1 MSCKIHNNSEYD
13 ITDMKPLIRN
23 LYGFAQDRFKFK
35 GPPVI
40 NFMSDATNHPML
52 GKTAHYDPTSME
64 ITVYVDGRH
73 PKDMMRSIAHELV
86 HHKQNLG
93 GMFDVPTMSGQG
105 YAQKDP
111 HLRKMEEEAY
121 LEGNMCFRD
130 WEDGYKSKHKDI
142 FYERR
147 IRKMSTKK
155 WKNKELNTL
164 LNERWGFSMDL
175 SKLNESKKEYDLEEN
190 QDRIFAPNHYCLHHV
205 VYEGKEGYTVDHN
218 WNEKLQKVTKYDVK
232 FKDGTIIRNI
242 HESKLT
248 ALEAFSE
255 MSHKSGKRDDP
266 HPPAKRDEMS
276 EKEVPTHSA
285 EAAKKKYKK
294 IVKDGPADMSI
305 GTLPDGSTEMFRMS
319 DGGGEEK
326 EEKNELQMKF
336 PDEGTAKSK
345 KVKMSD
351 LKKDKKQPQQGE
363 KNSMM
368 KEAEEM
374 SIGDQVEN
382 ITALKNAVAQ
392 AIKNDTRLTVRPE
405 QVSDIVDAVLSVV
418 SRNSTT
424 RQRVQKAM
432 GSAPP
437 RSGGDDSGQSGAPA
451 SAKRDD
457 ES

>member
-35 GPPVI
+35 RPPVI
-40 NFMSDATNHPML
+40 NFMSDAANHPML
-52 GKTAHYDPTSME
+52 GKTAHYDPSSME

-73 PKDMMRSIAHELV
+73 PKDMMRSIAHELI

-93 GMFDVPTMSGQG
+93 GMFDVPSMSGEG

-190 QDRIFAPNHYCLHHV
+190 QDRIFAPSHYCLHHV
-205 VYEGKEGYTVDHN
+205 IYEGKEGHTVDHN
-218 WNEKLQKVTKYDVK
+218 WDEKLQKVTKYDVK
-232 FKDGTIIRNI
+232 FKDGSIIRNI

-248 ALEAFSE
+248 VLEAFSE
-255 MSHKSGKRDDP
+255 SSHKSGKRDDP
-266 HPPAKRDEMS
+266 HPPAKRDDVS

-285 EAAKKKYKK
+285 EA
-294 IVKDGPADMSI
+294 

-363 KNSMM
+363 KKPMM

-374 SIGDQVEN
+374 SIGDQIEN
-382 ITALKNAVAQ
+382 ISQLKRELQ
-392 AIKNDTRLTVRPE
+392 LAIEKDTRFKIKPE
-405 QVSDIVDAVLSVV
+405 NVSDVVDAVLSVV

-424 RQRVQKAM
+424 RQRAQKTM

-437 RSGGDDSGQSGAPA
+437 QSGGDDGGQSGAPA